1 MTFCLRE
8 KWLEIM
14 RHQAVEQAVWEQAVV
29 TPGEFALILAREF
42 VGGLSPAFIEPLE
55 TDPRA
60 VTGRHLVALPGPGAV
75 PDFVKMANRE
85 IWRAEQYQPTIWRSG
100 EHRHN
105 SGVGLVRHESALVL
119 DDQPRRRVA
128 A

>member
-1 MTFCLRE
+1 MIFCLLE

-29 TPGEFALILAREF
+29 TTGEFAFILAREF
-42 VGGLSPAFIEPLE
+42 VGVLSPALLEPLD

-60 VTGRHLVALPGPGAV
+60 ITGRDLVALPGPRAV

-85 IWRAEQYQPTIWRSG
+85 IWRAEQDQRPFGEAASIGTTAAWVSSETKALSSSTINAG
-100 EHRHN
+100 AE
-105 SGVGLVRHESALVL
+105 
-119 DDQPRRRVA
+119 
-128 A
+128 

>member
-1 MTFCLRE
+1 MNFCLLE

-14 RHQAVEQAVWEQAVV
+14 RHQTIEQVVWEQRVV

-42 VGGLSPAFIEPLE
+42 VGVLSPAFIEPLE

-60 VTGRHLVALPGPGAV
+60 VTGRHLVALPAPGAV

-85 IWRAEQYQPTIWRSG
+85 IWRAEQYQPTICG
-100 EHRHN
+100 NAE
-105 SGVGLVRHESALVL
+105 
-119 DDQPRRRVA
+119 
-128 A
+128 

>member
-1 MTFCLRE
+1 MIFCLLE

-29 TPGEFALILAREF
+29 TTGEFAFILAREF
-42 VGGLSPAFIEPLE
+42 VGVLAPALLEPLD

-60 VTGRHLVALPGPGAV
+60 ITGRDLVALPGPRAV

-85 IWRAEQYQPTIWRSG
+85 IWRAEQDQPTIWRSG
-100 EHRHN
+100 EHPAETR
-105 SGVGLVRHESALVL
+105 G
-119 DDQPRRRVA
+119 DPRQR
-128 A
+128 